1 MIIIASSHSNVNF
14 VVVVGI
20 KSDKSTISCSLAFL
34 HGKYRKLVFLA
45 GILAQTSRLDSLP
58 APSQIQNGHCG
69 GDEDIKWGMREMG
82 SKGEEGLEIQMGG
95 SYDLNFC
102 AVLPF
107 A

>member
-1 MIIIASSHSNVNF
+1 
-14 VVVVGI
+14 
-20 KSDKSTISCSLAFL
+20 
-34 HGKYRKLVFLA
+34 LA
-45 GILAQTSRLDSLP
+45 GILAKTSRLDSLP